1 MNFGNKL
8 IKRSNIIKK
17 VHIAYWSAAVLSVS
31 SAAAGSLMASKN
43 PPYKVPYQLWAPF
56 DYETNIFWYLVML
69 IYQTYFALKAS
80 SSTVNMDTLLYFL
93 LSISAGLFDELNER
107 ILKIDTELKTN
118 LTKNNQQKFQKIA
131 IEHENKLKDEL
142 KRCVDIHRRTFEFMA
157 KVQNIFSPMIFVQ
170 AFVSSVILCTTSYTI
185 SMVSPF
191 ENFEK
196 FGQQMTF
203 MIPMVMQIFL
213 PCYFAN
219 EVRLACEN
227 LSVSILHSKW
237 YNGNPKFYSCLRIF
251 AINTSRSLTIVAGKI
266 FNVTLEN
273 FVTLCQVTYKF
284 YAVLQ
289 QLNKN

>member
-1 MNFGNKL
+1 
-8 IKRSNIIKK
+8 
-17 VHIAYWSAAVLSVS
+17 
-31 SAAAGSLMASKN
+31 MASKIA
-43 PPYKVPYQLWAPF
+43 PYKVPYQLWAPF
-56 DYETNIFWYLVML
+56 DYETNFFWYLVML
-69 IYQTYFALKAS
+69 IYQTYFALKISA
-80 SSTVNMDTLLYFL
+80 STVNMDTLLYFFL
-93 LSISAGLFDELNER
+93 NISAGLFDELNER
-107 ILKIDTELKTN
+107 ILIVDTELKAKLSKKNQHKFGRITFEHQIKLN
-118 LTKNNQQKFQKIA
+118 DELTKCIEIHGRILKFIK
-131 IEHENKLKDEL
+131 N
-142 KRCVDIHRRTFEFMA
+142 
-157 KVQNIFSPMIFVQ
+157 VQDIFSPVILVQ

-185 SMVSPF
+185 SMVSPL

-227 LSVSILHSKW
+227 LPVSILHSKW
-237 YNGNPKFYSCLRIF
+237 YNGNPKFYSALRIF
-251 AINTSRSLTIVAGKI
+251 AINSSRSLTFVAGKI

-289 QLNKN
+289 QMNNN